1 MAITDY
7 TALGADG
14 PTAAVMRSDE
24 QAWNALIERH
34 QHIIDAVCRRY
45 RLRPED
51 AADVSQTVWMKA
63 IDNLDRIRELRAM
76 PGWIK
81 TTAMR
86 AACTVL
92 RSRDRLTML
101 PDVSENNSADWSP
114 LAPAPGSS
122 EVDARMLHAE
132 RRAAV
137 RDGLAELTES
147 HRALLSLLVADPP
160 ITYQQISD
168 QLGLPVGSIGPTRAR
183 CLRKLA
189 ATPSIRALELGRGDH
204 VSAADAA

>member
-1 MAITDY
+1 MATRNN
-7 TALGADG
+7 TALGAHG
-14 PTAAVMRSDE
+14 PIAAVMRPDE
-24 QAWNALIERH
+24 HAWNALIERH

-63 IDNLDRIRELRAM
+63 IDNLDRIRDLRAM

-86 AACTVL
+86 AAWTLL
-92 RSRDRLTML
+92 RSRDRLTL
-101 PDVSENNSADWSP
+101 LDVSQDNSAHWSP
-114 LAPAPGSS
+114 LAPAPYST
-122 EVDARMLHAE
+122 EVDTWMLLEE

-137 RDGLAELTES
+137 RDGLAELAEK
-147 HRALLSLLVADPP
+147 HRALLSLLVTDPP
-160 ITYQQISD
+160 VSYQQISD
-168 QLGLPVGSIGPTRAR
+168 QLGLPMGSIGPTRAR

-189 ATPSIRALELGRGDH
+189 ATRSIQALELGRGDD

>member
-1 MAITDY
+1 MATRNN
-7 TALGADG
+7 TALGAHG
-14 PTAAVMRSDE
+14 PIAAVMRSDE

-63 IDNLDRIRELRAM
+63 IDNLDRIRDLRAM

-86 AACTVL
+86 AAWTLL
-92 RSRDRLTML
+92 RSRDRLTL
-101 PDVSENNSADWSP
+101 LDVSQDNSAHWSP
-114 LAPAPGSS
+114 LAPAPYSS
-122 EVDARMLHAE
+122 EVDTWMLLEE

-147 HRALLSLLVADPP
+147 HRTLLSLLVADPP

-168 QLGLPVGSIGPTRAR
+168 QLGLPMGSIGPTRAR

-189 ATPSIRALELGRGDH
+189 DTPSIRALELGRGDH
-204 VSAADAA
+204 VSAAEAA

>member
-1 MAITDY
+1 
-7 TALGADG
+7 
-14 PTAAVMRSDE
+14 MRSDE
-24 QAWNALIERH
+24 HAWNALIERH

-45 RLRPED
+45 RFRAED

-63 IDNLDRIRELRAM
+63 IDNLDRIRDLRAM

-81 TTAMR
+81 TTATR
-86 AACTVL
+86 AAWTLL
-92 RSRDRLTML
+92 RSRDRLTL
-101 PDVSENNSADWSP
+101 LDVSEDNSADWSP
-114 LAPAPGSS
+114 LAPAPCSS
-122 EVDARMLHAE
+122 EVDVRMLNAA

-168 QLGLPVGSIGPTRAR
+168 QLGLPMGSIGPTRAR
-183 CLRKLA
+183 CVRKLA

>member
-1 MAITDY
+1 MATTDN
-7 TALGADG
+7 TLLGADG
-14 PTAAVMRSDE
+14 PIATVTRSDE
-24 QAWNALIERH
+24 QAWNALIERY

-63 IDNLDRIRELRAM
+63 IDNFDRIRDLRAM

-86 AACTVL
+86 AAWSVL
-92 RSRDRLTML
+92 RSRDRLTL
-101 PDVSENNSADWSP
+101 LDVSEDNSADWSP
-114 LAPAPGSS
+114 LVQAASSS

-160 ITYQQISD
+160 ISYQQISD
-168 QLGLPVGSIGPTRAR
+168 QLGLPMGSIGPTRAR

-189 ATPSIRALELGRGDH
+189 AAPSIRALELGPGDH